1 MKLNLKKD
9 LVVFDLESTGLSVAK
24 DRIVQMAMIKIFAD
38 GRPSIERGRLVNP
51 TILIPAETTAIHGI
65 TNEMVANEPTFAD
78 LANGI
83 IALIGDADFLTFNG
97 NRFDIPLLM
106 EEFARAAKVFD
117 MTNRKTID
125 SLRFFHKMEKR
136 NLEAAVQFYLNKK
149 HEKAHDA
156 MADAKATLNVLEAQL
171 DKYKN
176 TDYEEKGVITKTPIK
191 NDIDA
196 LHEFCVDPNDVDY
209 QGKIKMKD
217 GVAVFEFGKYQGK
230 SVGKSLAADPKYFE
244 WILSGDFATDTKNHI
259 RRLVQEFAQHA

>member
-9 LVVFDLESTGLSVAK
+9 LVVFDLETTGLSVSK
-24 DRIVQMAMIKIFAD
+24 DKIVQIAIVKIFAD
-38 GRPSIERGRLVNP
+38 GRPSIERCRLINP
-51 TILIPAETTAIHGI
+51 GIPIPAETSAIHGI
-65 TNEMVANEPTFAD
+65 FDIDVENEPKFEEVANG
-78 LANGI
+78 LI
-83 IALIGDADFLTFNG
+83 QLIGDADFLTFNG
-97 NRFDIPLLM
+97 NRFDIPFLM
-106 EEFARAAKVFD
+106 EEFARAGKTFD

-125 SLRFFHKMEKR
+125 ALRFFHKMEKR

-176 TDYEEKGVITKTPIK
+176 TDYEDKGVITKTPIK

-209 QGKIKMKD
+209 QGKIKLKD
-217 GVAVFEFGKYQGK
+217 GVAVFEFGKFQGK
-230 SVGKSLAADPKYFE
+230 PVGKSLAADPKYFE
-244 WILSGDFATDTKNHI
+244 WILAGDFATDTKNHI
-259 RRLVQEFAQHA
+259 RRLVQEFQHA